1 MNFNSS
7 FFSSPRSIFEQP
19 QTAVNVPVPPV
30 TKEAVVQTFARSNRG
45 LVLNRIDEGVCV
57 KMLVNSL

>member
-1 MNFNSS
+1 MNFNS
-7 FFSSPRSIFEQP
+7 FFFSSSPRSIFEQP

-45 LVLNRIDEGVCV
+45 LVLNRIDEGVC
-57 KMLVNSL
+57 